1 MPRSGGSLLAE
12 VFDEYR
18 GEFSGACS
26 DADAFKGEVLKA
38 GAEARHALS
47 GSLKRVLGMFGS
59 GHAREQDP
67 RQCIHRGPIEPKAV
81 VDLHTVCSMTRLIGE
96 AS

>member
-1 MPRSGGSLLAE
+1 VSDLYMPLHP
-12 VFDEYR
+12 
-18 GEFSGACS
+18 GA
-26 DADAFKGEVLKA
+26 G
-38 GAEARHALS
+38 
-47 GSLKRVLGMFGS
+47 VLGMFGS